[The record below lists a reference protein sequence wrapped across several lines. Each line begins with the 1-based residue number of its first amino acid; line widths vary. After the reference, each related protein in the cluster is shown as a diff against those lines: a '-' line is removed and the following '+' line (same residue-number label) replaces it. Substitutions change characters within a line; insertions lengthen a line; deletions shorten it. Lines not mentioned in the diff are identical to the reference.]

1 MKLVLRQI
9 RLPLAHF
16 VLEVEAEITQHVVA
30 LFGPSGSGKTSL
42 LDLLAGLRRA
52 PSAFISLDGQVLTDT
67 ATGREVPT
75 RARQIGYVPQDGALF
90 PHFSVRENLLYGCH
104 GRPPASDRSLT
115 LEHVAEVLELQQF
128 LDRGINLLSGG
139 ERQRVALARAL
150 LSSPRLLLLDEPM
163 SGLDFTLKGRILE
176 YLRRIRDEFKV
187 PMVYVTHNT
196 EEVFALCDE
205 LLVLERGRIVGQG
218 RPEDLFAVSRE
229 LTYRL
234 KRSEPQ
240 TDSPVE
246 LVEKDPMEERKGQGA
261 TTGEYAAP

>member
-1 MKLVLRQI
+1 MKLVLQRI

-16 VLEVEAEITQHVVA
+16 VLEVDTEITQRVVA

-67 ATGREVPT
+67 DTRREVPT
-75 RARQIGYVPQDGALF
+75 RDRRIGYVPQDGALF

-104 GRPPASDRSLT
+104 GRPPATGSLT
-115 LEHVAEVLELQQF
+115 LENVAAVLEIERF
-128 LDRGINLLSGG
+128 LDRGIGRLSGG
-139 ERQRVALARAL
+139 EKQRVALARAL

-163 SGLDFTLKGRILE
+163 TGLDFDLKLRVVE

-187 PMVYVTHNT
+187 PMVYVTHNL

-205 LLVLERGRIVGQG
+205 LLVLEHGRVVGHG
-218 RPEDLFAVSRE
+218 RPQDLFTVSRE

-234 KRSEPQ
+234 KRPGETGAAPSG
-240 TDSPVE
+240 E
-246 LVEKDPMEERKGQGA
+246 LSTEEGDRAGVTGGQGNRD
-261 TTGEYAAP
+261 GE

>member
-1 MKLVLRQI
+1 VAAAAEKSILMQLVLRQI

-16 VLEVEAEITQHVVA
+16 TLEVEAEITQHVVA

-42 LDLLAGLRRA
+42 LDLFAGLRRA

-67 ATGREVPT
+67 ANGREVPT
-75 RARQIGYVPQDGALF
+75 RDRRIGYVPQDGALF

-104 GRPPASDRSLT
+104 GRPPATDQSLT
-115 LEHVAEVLELQQF
+115 LQHVAQVLEIDQF
-128 LDRGINLLSGG
+128 LDRGINRLSGG

-163 SGLDFTLKGRILE
+163 SGLDLKLKDRILE
-176 YLRRIRDEFKV
+176 YLRRIRDEFKI
-187 PMVYVTHNT
+187 PMVYVTHNP

-205 LLVLERGRIVGQG
+205 LLVIERGRIVGHGQ
-218 RPEDLFAVSRE
+218 PQSLFTVSRE

-234 KRSEPQ
+234 KRP
-240 TDSPVE
+240 
-246 LVEKDPMEERKGQGA
+246 
-261 TTGEYAAP
+261 GETS